1 MSRTFHSIPRDRLV
15 CRGDTEKTIM
25 GQRKG
30 LVDRD
35 LCGDHCG
42 CFECPERRV
51 NARRPAFEV
60 VEKRRERATPA

>member
-1 MSRTFHSIPRDRLV
+1 
-15 CRGDTEKTIM
+15 M

-42 CFECPERRV
+42 CFECPERLV
-51 NARRPAFEV
+51 NARRPALEV
-60 VEKRRERATPA
+60 VEKRRERATPV